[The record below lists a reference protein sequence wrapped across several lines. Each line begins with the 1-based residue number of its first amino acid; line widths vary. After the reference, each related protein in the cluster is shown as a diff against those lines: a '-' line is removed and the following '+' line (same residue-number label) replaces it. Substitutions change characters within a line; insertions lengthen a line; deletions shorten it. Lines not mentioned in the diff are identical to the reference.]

1 MTDISVQIVS
11 NVSLGCVNVGRTP
24 LGKLYLA
31 VDDYRTCNYAVV
43 HMNVAEAK
51 ALMEGLSELIQQM
64 DGSGDASSEI

>member
-51 ALMEGLSELIQQM
+51 ALMDGLNELIQQLEGA
-64 DGSGDASSEI
+64 DVDRG